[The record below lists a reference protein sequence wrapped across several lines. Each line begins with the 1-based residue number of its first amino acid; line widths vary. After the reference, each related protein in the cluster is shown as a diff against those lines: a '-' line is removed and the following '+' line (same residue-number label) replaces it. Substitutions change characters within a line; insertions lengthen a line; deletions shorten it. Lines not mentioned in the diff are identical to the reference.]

1 MFFPSSFF
9 CVPMPRLLSSHAK
22 IVYPTMKCVV
32 KSKQYSPSSSRPS
45 MYLSNLMHSY
55 SIITFI
61 FQVYSILS
69 TIYIPDIEN
78 SDFAHIFLF
87 LHKILFLYIMS
98 EVQVQ
103 GLVTQEMDVTANIAH
118 QKYLC
123 VLFEIPPESICHS
136 SENMVDCLFTCFSS
150 LLDYELLEDKH
161 QVFISPANL
170 SQILL
175 NKLLQGKLNAFEY
188 LEDDSKK
195 YLTQ

>member
-32 KSKQYSPSSSRPS
+32 KSKQYSPSSSKPS

-55 SIITFI
+55 SIIPFI

-98 EVQVQ
+98 EVPVQ

-118 QKYLC
+118 QKYLF
-123 VLFEIPPESICHS
+123 VLFEIPLKVSATPQKIWQI
-136 SENMVDCLFTCFSS
+136 VCLLVS
-150 LLDYELLEDKH
+150 LLYWTMSFLKTSTKSL
-161 QVFISPANL
+161 F
-170 SQILL
+170 
-175 NKLLQGKLNAFEY
+175 LQPIYHRFCLINSFKVN
-188 LEDDSKK
+188 
-195 YLTQ
+195 